1 MTTVRNTRVPLDD
14 AHAQYEA
21 MRWPEVREKVSSQTK
36 EIAADVE
43 MRQSISMKDHLAK
56 VEALATGD
64 ETSKMEASIV
74 QNVNAQKNL
83 LEESLASNKAF
94 NLNHADISRE
104 KQ

>member
-1 MTTVRNTRVPLDD
+1 
-14 AHAQYEA
+14 
-21 MRWPEVREKVSSQTK
+21 
-36 EIAADVE
+36 

-56 VEALATGD
+56 VEALAIGD

-83 LEESLASNKAF
+83 LEESQASNKAF
-94 NLNHADISRE
+94 NLNHADISQE

>member
-1 MTTVRNTRVPLDD
+1 
-14 AHAQYEA
+14 
-21 MRWPEVREKVSSQTK
+21 
-36 EIAADVE
+36 
-43 MRQSISMKDHLAK
+43 

-64 ETSKMEASIV
+64 DTSKMEASIV